1 MIGGRVLKDIVTAIN
16 AICYSIIN
24 KIDVNLANKEVVFSL
39 SLVDNGAVTNHELRF
54 INCTSFVWIEKM
66 GDDNLYDFKK
76 CDYYELT
83 AVNLRRIN
91 TTSTD
96 KWLKQYSMEYNVAVE
111 IWETALLINST
122 ELSIDHQHFSIS
134 G

>member
-54 INCTSFVWIEKM
+54 INCISFV
-66 GDDNLYDFKK
+66 
-76 CDYYELT
+76 
-83 AVNLRRIN
+83 
-91 TTSTD
+91 
-96 KWLKQYSMEYNVAVE
+96 
-111 IWETALLINST
+111 
-122 ELSIDHQHFSIS
+122 
-134 G
+134 